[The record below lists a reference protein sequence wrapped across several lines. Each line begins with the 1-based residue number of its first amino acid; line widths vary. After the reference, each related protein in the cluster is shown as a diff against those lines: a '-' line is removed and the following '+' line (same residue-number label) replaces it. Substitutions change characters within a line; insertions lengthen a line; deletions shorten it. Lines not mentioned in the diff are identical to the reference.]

1 MHNMKHATKDHLFTT
16 QLAMFLRDVI
26 VEFAVVK
33 YLAPD
38 LFDFPCQTFA
48 SYTLQGHDMP
58 LIS

>member
-1 MHNMKHATKDHLFTT
+1 
-16 QLAMFLRDVI
+16 MFLRDVI

-48 SYTLQGHDMP
+48 SYSYILLSSLKYSYMCTR
-58 LIS
+58 S